1 MTTSVSLDF
10 TSSTEKAS
18 ALGPGMHVVR
28 VTGFQPAWHRTKN
41 GETAITR
48 DRNGRVV
55 WEVAFADRS
64 GSTAR
69 LWLAKGSLRRPDG
82 SFSSY
87 GLLRYAAALVPD
99 APIAHLIGRVVRIR
113 IEPDRR
119 GKSVVV
125 DVTRLK

>member
-28 VTGFQPAWHRTKN
+28 VTGFQPAWHRTKT

-48 DRNGRVV
+48 DRDGRPV
-55 WEVAFADRS
+55 WESAFADRG

-69 LWLAKGSLRRPDG
+69 LWMARASLWRPDG
-82 SFSSY
+82 SRSAY
-87 GLLRYAAALVPD
+87 GQLRFAAALVPE
-99 APIAHLIGRVVRIR
+99 APIAHVVGRFVRVTISL
-113 IEPDRR
+113 DRKGR
-119 GKSVVV
+119 AVVV
-125 DVTRLK
+125 DVARPR